1 MRFPKQFVNSGALAK
16 AHLTAG
22 DLRLLIVLIS
32 MAGEDHVASAKQIDL
47 AESAGLSRKSTREAI
62 NRLTKQHLLNHE
74 SNRGRLTEYTVLPEY
89 QMAPAPAIRV
99 PFHPQANGT
108 SEGAKSGT
116 EMAPLEVP
124 SPRGNQATNFSHG
137 SEIEE
142 SFSRAWSSWPK
153 KVERNR
159 SLDAFDRASK
169 IRGLAE
175 LEADVTK
182 FGVAYALSVSEA
194 RFVPSLRS
202 WLDDQRW
209 TDDLPVPP
217 VANATPAPRAR
228 WQFNSP
234 DTRRDPDAWMQTGHL
249 TRTEQNMAVV
259 RRMEAREQAE
269 SECVHRWM
277 PDGTC
282 NHCTARRD
290 ASASPAEVTS

>member
-1 MRFPKQFVNSGALAK
+1 MRFPKQFVNSGALAN

-22 DLRLLIVLIS
+22 DLRLLIVLIT
-32 MAGEDHVASAKQIDL
+32 MAGEDHVAPATQTAL
-47 AESAGLSRKSTREAI
+47 ADNAGLSRKSIRASI
-62 NRLTKQHLLNHE
+62 DRLTKQHLLQHK

-89 QMAPAPAIRV
+89 RMAPPRAIRV
-99 PFHPQANGT
+99 PTYSQANGT
-108 SEGAKSGT
+108 SGGANFDAQ
-116 EMAPLEVP
+116 MAPPEVP
-124 SPRGNQATNFSHG
+124 TSRGNQPANPSHG
-137 SEIEE
+137 REIEE
-142 SFSRAWSSWPK
+142 SFSRAWGSWPK

-182 FGVAYALSVSEA
+182 FGLAYAVSVSEA

-217 VANATPAPRAR
+217 VSNGIPTPRPR

-234 DTRRDPDAWMQTGHL
+234 DARRDPDAWMQTGHL

-259 RRMEAREQAE
+259 RRMEARERAE

-277 PDGTC
+277 PDDTC
-282 NHCTARRD
+282 NHCTARRESSD
-290 ASASPAEVTS
+290 SPAEVTS